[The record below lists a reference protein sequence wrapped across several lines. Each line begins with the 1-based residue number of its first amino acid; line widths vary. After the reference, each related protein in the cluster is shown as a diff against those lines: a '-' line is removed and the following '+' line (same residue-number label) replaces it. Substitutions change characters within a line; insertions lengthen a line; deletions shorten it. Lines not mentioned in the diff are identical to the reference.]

1 MVTKIRSRMT
11 SHWSAG
17 LRIPSIAIRA
27 SDPQPQPKEEI
38 MGIRRV
44 YDGKEE
50 SAEEPTQ
57 PVEVEPFEDDGE
69 VDD

>member
-1 MVTKIRSRMT
+1 
-11 SHWSAG
+11 
-17 LRIPSIAIRA
+17 
-27 SDPQPQPKEEI
+27 